1 MIEAAR
7 DSVDFNRKGENLME
21 IMAIFA
27 GIVLLV
33 IVVAGAVVSG
43 TMAGVFGVIGMD
55 DDEDEM

>member
-1 MIEAAR
+1 MIEAAG

>member
-1 MIEAAR
+1 M
-7 DSVDFNRKGENLME
+7 DFNRKGENLME

>member
-1 MIEAAR
+1 MIEAAG
-7 DSVDFNRKGENLME
+7 DSVDFNRKGEDLME